1 MFPIRPRIAHFAP
14 LLLAALVTLL
24 ATSPARADNHEIQRM
39 TLPKGK
45 LLVQAFVEVNLS
57 ADAAFKPVSLAPDI
71 WYGVLD
77 KLSVGL
83 LHSANG
89 ATGIYGGVGSSLCL
103 TGEDNGC
110 DGVYHN
116 LGLNARYNLLEHSLP
131 LAIDGGVFINDFD
144 PFLLN
149 VKLGVVGKW
158 QGPIAVI
165 FNPTMDVGL
174 TEREAGNKDTFIIP
188 VAAMYDITNTISV
201 GLQTGVVLPFADLD
215 QLWRVP
221 LTLGGR
227 AVLTNAVWV
236 EAAFTLPAVVGGDG
250 NATGFDG
257 RVFTLGGGV
266 VL

>member
-1 MFPIRPRIAHFAP
+1 MFPIRPRIAHFTP

-24 ATSPARADNHEIQRM
+24 ATSPARADNHETQRM
-39 TLPKGK
+39 TLPKGM

-57 ADAAFKPVSLAPDI
+57 ADVAFKPVSLAPDI

-89 ATGIYGGVGSSLCL
+89 ASGMYGGVGSSLCL

-116 LGLNARYNLLEHSLP
+116 LGLNARYNLLDHSLP

-144 PFLLN
+144 PFFLN
-149 VKLGVVGKW
+149 LKLGVVGKW

-165 FNPTMDVGL
+165 FNPNITVGI
-174 TEREAGNKDTFIIP
+174 TERDAGNEEVLTVP
-188 VAAMYDITNTISV
+188 VAAMYDITDSIGV
-201 GLQTGVVLPFADLD
+201 GLQTGVVVPFVDAGN
-215 QLWRVP
+215 LWRIP

-227 AVLTNAVWV
+227 FVLTNAVWV
-236 EAAFTLPAVVGGDG
+236 EAAFTLPALVGGDF